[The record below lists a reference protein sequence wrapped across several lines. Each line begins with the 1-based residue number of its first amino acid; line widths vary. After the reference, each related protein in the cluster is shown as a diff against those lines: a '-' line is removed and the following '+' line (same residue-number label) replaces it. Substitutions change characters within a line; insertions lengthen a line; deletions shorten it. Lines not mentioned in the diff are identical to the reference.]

1 MLFPVN
7 AMMLDGIIG
16 NFQDGIWKSVKRIL
30 IALMIPASFVL
41 IFLLYYGSRY
51 GLSSLLD
58 ISLPAYFKDYKE
70 ETMQSPVES
79 GIYKTITSEKIKFD
93 GLFDSGKEC
102 FLSID
107 PSSMKAPFKIYVYD
121 MTSFFNRDQVECL
134 YKYPRQ
140 YQGCYKFSDCG
151 MGPEIYRING
161 VKMDINQDQL
171 CDFSVR
177 ETHMFS
183 LEVIIH
189 YKLLSS
195 PYRTLKPEEAD
206 AFYVPVYFG
215 LHYMCDYYPQGSGT
229 WMLQHLFSFLT
240 HQPYFNKGL
249 LHFTTFGRTLHDLHS
264 DVIPVIQN
272 YHANSLV
279 FMSIED
285 EFEPNWIDFIKIH
298 DIRSFTLPY
307 PSYVHLISCY
317 STNSNQTSF
326 NQRND
331 TTSRINRGTERN
343 VFVLLA
349 MGQREL
355 TPLRER
361 LESQFRIQTDE
372 SHEEYFNKRP
382 VGAKEDMVL
391 LHTNPCVEPV
401 IHITTRWLTNSVF
414 CLQPG
419 GLTPSRKSV
428 YDSIQSG
435 CIPVLFKDSRPI
447 ILAFPDKIPY
457 KDFTVTIPEEHVV
470 TNTTSVLSYLK
481 AISRTRIV
489 QMQLNM
495 RRVQKFLQYSVMDGV
510 VRTEHDD
517 AVKLILEEIGYILT
531 INNVTRNKQ

>member
-1 MLFPVN
+1 MQGP
-7 AMMLDGIIG
+7 
-16 NFQDGIWKSVKRIL
+16 
-30 IALMIPASFVL
+30 
-41 IFLLYYGSRY
+41 
-51 GLSSLLD
+51 
-58 ISLPAYFKDYKE
+58 KE
-70 ETMQSPVES
+70 SE
-79 GIYKTITSEKIKFD
+79 IYKSLKSEKIK
-93 GLFDSGKEC
+93 LEELLDSEKVC
-102 FLSID
+102 FPSID
-107 PSSMKAPFKIYVYD
+107 TSSIKTPFKIYVYD

-134 YKYPRQ
+134 YNYPTQ
-140 YQGCYKFSDCG
+140 YHGCYKFSYCG
-151 MGPEIYRING
+151 MGPEMHRING
-161 VKMDINQDQL
+161 VKIDLNQDQL

-183 LEVIIH
+183 LEVTIH

-195 PYRTLKPEEAD
+195 PYRTFKPEEAH
-206 AFYVPVYFG
+206 AFYVPAYFG

-229 WMLQHLFSFLT
+229 WMLQHMFSFLT

-272 YHANSLV
+272 YNAKSLV
-279 FMSIED
+279 FMSIEN
-285 EFEPNWIDFIKIH
+285 EFEPKWVDFIKSH

-307 PSYVHLISCY
+307 PSYVHLIHCY

-326 NQRND
+326 NQKND
-331 TTSRINRGTERN
+331 NTSSIYQGTERN
-343 VFVLLA
+343 VFLLLA

-361 LESQFRIQTDE
+361 LESQFRIKTDE
-372 SHEEYFNKRP
+372 SHEEYFNKRR

-391 LHTNPCVEPV
+391 LYTNPCVESA
-401 IHITTRWLTNSVF
+401 IHVTTRWLMNSVF

-419 GLTPSRKSV
+419 GLTPSRKSI

-457 KDFTVTIPEEHVV
+457 TDFTVTIPQEHVV
-470 TNTTSVLSYLK
+470 ANTTSVLSYLK
-481 AISRTRIV
+481 AISRTRIS

-495 RRVQKFLQYSVMDGV
+495 RKVQKLLQYSVMDGV

-517 AVKLILEEIGYILT
+517 AMKLILEEIGDILT
-531 INNVTRNKQ
+531 IKNVTRSKIEVNTYYTE